1 MAEWPYHH
9 AIMSAQG
16 DFKQLLDDIE
26 REAQEEGPA
35 AVADLRAMQ
44 LRYRMI
50 ARLIQRRRELRLTQK
65 QLAARSGIGQAE
77 ISKIER
83 GRKSPTLDT
92 YSRLATA
99 LDLTS
104 DDLVPSGSSSI

>member
-1 MAEWPYHH
+1 M
-9 AIMSAQG
+9 
-16 DFKQLLDDIE
+16 KLLLDDIE
-26 REAQEEGPA
+26 REAQEEGPD

-50 ARLIQRRRELRLTQK
+50 ARLIQRRRELHLTQK

-92 YSRLATA
+92 YSGLATT
-99 LDLTS
+99 LDLS
-104 DDLVPSGSSSI
+104 LADIVPPLAAV